1 MFQNTGEEISV
12 KQKNGA
18 ALNKHKM
25 DAAWI
30 HIYFQL
36 VCLLATNAPA
46 TGGGSAFMQVHSQ
59 VISASL
65 PNPHPML
72 GHLRDAGGIPVA

>member
-1 MFQNTGEEISV
+1 MCQNTREKIGV

-18 ALNKHKM
+18 ALNKHKI
-25 DAAWI
+25 DAARI

-36 VCLLATNAPA
+36 VFLMATNAPE
-46 TGGGSAFMQVHSQ
+46 TRGGFASMQVHSQ
-59 VISASL
+59 VISAPL